1 MDNLTKILLG
11 VVSVAAIAT
20 VLVNGT
26 QAANVVK
33 AAGTAFSGSLSAAEK
48 G

>member
-1 MDNLTKILLG
+1 MNDLTKVLMGIVTLA
-11 VVSVAAIAT
+11 VVAT

-33 AAGTAFSGSLSAAEK
+33 AAGSAFGGSLTAAQK